1 QATVRSIHERLYF
14 RPLLEAF
21 SVDLP
26 AMGSVG
32 TGTGSGASLS
42 REAIGDRLAAFGFSD
57 AARTRTAVVE
67 LTRGLSRSSRL
78 WQQLLPLVLEW
89 LSQSPDP
96 ELGLL
101 GLRSL
106 ADSHHA
112 RGLLTS
118 VFRESAETARQLC
131 CLLGTG
137 PGFGRGLRR
146 QPELLRTIAGD
157 HHLDPATTDSDRRPQ
172 RSLTWRSDRRSVQD
186 GLIAWRRAAE
196 LEIAARDV
204 LDEADVE
211 TTGHEL
217 SGLAEAVVTAALE
230 AVEPEVA
237 LAVIAMG
244 RLGGREL
251 SYASDLDVLLVF
263 DPGAAGPTAAAG
275 RQAEEAAANL
285 LQLVN
290 GATPATRVYALDT
303 SLRPEGRQGPV
314 VRSLD
319 AYATY
324 YGRWAETWE
333 RQALLRGRWI
343 AGDTALAARFA
354 AVAERF
360 VWDRPLTED
369 DERAIRRTKARIE
382 RERIP
387 AGEDPQFHLKLGRG
401 SLSDVEWTVQLLQL
415 RHRVRGTGTL
425 EALDALTK
433 AGVLDP
439 GDARILVEAYRF
451 CERTRNR
458 LYLVRGST
466 GDALPS
472 AGAALTTLARSFG
485 TTGTELRE
493 EYRRRTRRSRRVAER
508 VFYGME

>member
-1 QATVRSIHERLYF
+1 
-14 RPLLEAF
+14 
-21 SVDLP
+21 
-26 AMGSVG
+26 
-32 TGTGSGASLS
+32 
-42 REAIGDRLAAFGFSD
+42 GFSD

-211 TTGHEL
+211 TTGREL
-217 SGLAEAVVTAALE
+217 SGLAEAIVTAAIE

-263 DPGAAGPTAAAG
+263 DPGAEGPTSAAG
-275 RQAEEAAANL
+275 RQAEEAATNL

-360 VWDRPLTED
+360 VWERPLTDE

-401 SLSDVEWTVQLLQL
+401 SLSDVEWTVQL
-415 RHRVRGTGTL
+415 
-425 EALDALTK
+425 
-433 AGVLDP
+433 
-439 GDARILVEAYRF
+439 
-451 CERTRNR
+451 
-458 LYLVRGST
+458 
-466 GDALPS
+466 
-472 AGAALTTLARSFG
+472 
-485 TTGTELRE
+485 
-493 EYRRRTRRSRRVAER
+493 
-508 VFYGME
+508 